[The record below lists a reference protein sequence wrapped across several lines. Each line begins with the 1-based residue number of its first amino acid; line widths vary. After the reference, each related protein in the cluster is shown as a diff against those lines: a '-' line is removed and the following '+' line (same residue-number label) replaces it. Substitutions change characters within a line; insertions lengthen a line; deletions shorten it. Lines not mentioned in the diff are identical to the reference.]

1 MTSILVVVAL
11 VLLGSSRPAPRPPLR
26 KVGWYRGSPP
36 DRLMLPRLLV
46 VALSA
51 GLPLAGALAEIARLV
66 PGPAGKEADGFV
78 RSARRAGL
86 AAALAANGD
95 VLDGLPTRLARA
107 HLTGGTMQDAVR
119 SHVREEAD
127 TIRADALAGART
139 LPVKLLI
146 PISLLLLPGF
156 IALVVV
162 PPLIEEIGGILGP
175 LPGP

>member
-1 MTSILVVVAL
+1 MTSILVLAAL
-11 VLLGSSRPAPRPPLR
+11 ILSGSSRPAPTPPRR
-26 KVGWYRGSPP
+26 KVGWHREPPP

-51 GLPLAGALAEIARLV
+51 GLPLTSSLAEIARLV
-66 PGPAGKEADGFV
+66 PGRAGREADGFV

-86 AAALAANGD
+86 AAALTANGD
-95 VLDGLPTRLARA
+95 VLDGLPARLARA

-119 SHVREEAD
+119 SHVREQAD
-127 TIRADALAGART
+127 AIRAHALAGART

-162 PPLIEEIGGILGP
+162 PPLIEEIGGTLGP